1 MKRAFVL
8 TGLIIAALTAFAQ
21 TPYKLPPK
29 EVVHI
34 LDAPPTPL
42 VVVSPRND
50 ALLMVEHR
58 AQPPIALVARPFLRL
73 AGVRI
78 DPELNARQR
87 LTQYTGIVVRWIE
100 GEKTVRVELP
110 EGSRIGIPVWSNDGT
125 KLAFTWDG
133 DEGVEL
139 WVADAMTGKAHV
151 IPNVHVNDVLGS
163 PIDWMSDNVSLL
175 VRLVPEGV
183 RRAPEAPKVPIGP
196 DIEEA
201 AGKVSKVWTYEDMLK
216 NAYDEKLF
224 EFYAETQLAVVNSA
238 TGLVRNVGGPKLI
251 LSASFSPDEKYLL
264 MTEIHEPFSH
274 RVPYYLFARRTEVWN
289 PQGIVVKTVADL
301 GISDEVPTQ
310 GVPTG
315 PRNVEWQPLYPAK
328 LLWVEALDG
337 GDPLAKVPQ
346 RDKVMTL
353 AAPFAGAPAE
363 ILKVQHRFAGFDWTA
378 RRDEVIL
385 TGFDRDR
392 RWRTSTLLSLADP
405 SSNRKVLFDLNV
417 RDAYRDPGR
426 PVYEVRPDGERVML
440 QDGDWIYLSGN
451 GASEQGDRPF
461 LDKMSLVTLKKERLY
476 RSDEKSLERFVSFV
490 KNSRSA
496 IVTRYETPT
505 EVPNYYVVDLKSGS
519 RRGLTAFKDPAPQLT
534 GMKKE
539 LVKYTRADGVP
550 LSGTLY
556 LPPGYRSGTR
566 LPLVVWAYPLE
577 YSDAGTAGQVRGS
590 PNSFTFLRGPSPLFF
605 VTQGYAVLMDATM
618 PVVGDPETMNN
629 TFIEQIVS
637 SAKAA
642 IDKLDSMGVIDR
654 QRTLVSG
661 HSYGAFMTA
670 SLLAHSD
677 LFAAGIAR
685 SGAYNRTLTPFGF
698 QSERRSFWEAP
709 DLYMKVS
716 PFMYANKINEPILLI
731 HGEADNNSGTFP
743 IQSERM
749 FEAIKGN
756 GGTARLVLLPYES
769 HGYSARESVLDVLAE
784 MFEWANKYVKNRPA
798 VGELR

>member
-1 MKRAFVL
+1 MKRALAL
-8 TGLIIAALTAFAQ
+8 TLLVIAALTAFAQ
-21 TPYKLPPK
+21 EPYKLPPK
-29 EVVHI
+29 EVVDI
-34 LDAPPTPL
+34 LDAPPTPF
-42 VVVSPRND
+42 VRVSARND
-50 ALLMVEHR
+50 ALLMVEYQPH
-58 AQPPIALVARPFLRL
+58 PPIGLVARPFLRL

-87 LTQYTGIVVRWIE
+87 LTQYTEIVIRWID

-125 KLAFTWDG
+125 KLAFTRDG
-133 DEGVEL
+133 HTGVEL
-139 WVADAMTGKAHV
+139 WVADAATGKAHA
-151 IPNVHVNDVLGS
+151 ISNVRVNDVLGS
-163 PIDWMSDNVSLL
+163 PIEWMSDNVSLL
-175 VRLVPEGV
+175 VRLVPDGV

-224 EFYAETQLAVVNSA
+224 HFYAENQLAVVNSA
-238 TGLVRNVGGPKLI
+238 TGLVTKIGGPSLI
-251 LSASFSPDEKYLL
+251 VSGAFSPDEKYLL
-264 MTEIHEPFSH
+264 VTAIQEPFSH
-274 RVPYYLFARRTEVWN
+274 RVPYYLFARRTEVWD
-289 PQGIVVKTVADL
+289 PRGTVIRTIADL
-301 GISDEVPTQ
+301 GISDDVPTQ

-315 PRNVEWQPLYPAK
+315 PRYVEWQPLYPAK

-346 RDKVMTL
+346 RDKVMSL
-353 AAPFAGAPAE
+353 AAPFDGSPAE
-363 ILKVQHRFAGFDWTA
+363 VVKVENRFAGFDWTA
-378 RRDEVIL
+378 KRDEAIL
-385 TGFDRDR
+385 TEYDRAR
-392 RWRTSTLLSLADP
+392 RWRTSAFLSLAKP
-405 SSNRKVLFDLNV
+405 VSSRKVLFDLNV
-417 RDAYRDPGR
+417 RDAYHDPGR

-440 QDGDWIYLSGN
+440 QDGDWIYLSGS

-461 LDKMSLVTLKKERLY
+461 LDRMNLVTLKKERLY
-476 RSDEKSLERFVSFV
+476 RSDGKSLERFVSFV

-496 IVTRYETPT
+496 IVTRYETAT
-505 EVPNYYVVDLKSGS
+505 EVPNYYVVDLKSRS
-519 RRGLTAFKDPAPQLT
+519 RRSLTAFKDPAPQLT

-539 LVKYTRADGVP
+539 LVKYTRSDGVP

-556 LPPGYRSGTR
+556 LPPRYRSGTR

-577 YSDAGTAGQVRGS
+577 YSDPGTAGQVRGS

-629 TFIEQIVS
+629 TFVEQIVA

-642 IDKLDSMGVIDR
+642 IDKLDSMGVIDPR
-654 QRTLVSG
+654 RTLVGG

-670 SLLAHSD
+670 NLLAHSD

-716 PFMYANKINEPILLI
+716 PFMHAEKINEPILLI

-784 MFEWANKYVKNRPA
+784 MFDWADMYVKNKPA